1 MANPVQNSLK
11 QSNLSLNKIQS
22 SVKSFSKSM
31 SSARNTTTT
40 LNKSLTESSRQK
52 RKALQVDHIRFF
64 RRRDAV
70 RKRENENIIENILDY
85 YWNIVDNKKLIL
97 LDWININN
105 LDWYNLSQ
113 NPIDLLVENKK

>member
-22 SVKSFSKSM
+22 SVNSFSKSM
-31 SSARNTTTT
+31 SSARSTTTT

-70 RKRENENIIENILDY
+70 RKRENENVIEARLADAEYFWKKGSRLII
-85 YWNIVDNKKLIL
+85 
-97 LDWININN
+97 
-105 LDWYNLSQ
+105 
-113 NPIDLLVENKK
+113 